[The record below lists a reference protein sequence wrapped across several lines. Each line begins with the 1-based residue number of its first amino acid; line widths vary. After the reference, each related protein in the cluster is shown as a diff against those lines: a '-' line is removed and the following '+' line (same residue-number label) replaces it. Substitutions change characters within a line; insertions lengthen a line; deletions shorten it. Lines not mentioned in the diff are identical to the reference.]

1 MPLIFAPIGRELRIV
16 KILTDEKI
24 KKHLESLGI
33 AIDSNISIISQSGGS
48 VICHIKINTNL
59 NRYVVAIRQ
68 SIFSFKKQRKSIALP
83 LLLLCAVC

>member
-33 AIDSNISIISQSGGS
+33 TIDYNISIISQSGGS
-48 VICHIKINTNL
+48 VICHIKDGRLALDKEMATKIL
-59 NRYVVAIRQ
+59 VA
-68 SIFSFKKQRKSIALP
+68 
-83 LLLLCAVC
+83 